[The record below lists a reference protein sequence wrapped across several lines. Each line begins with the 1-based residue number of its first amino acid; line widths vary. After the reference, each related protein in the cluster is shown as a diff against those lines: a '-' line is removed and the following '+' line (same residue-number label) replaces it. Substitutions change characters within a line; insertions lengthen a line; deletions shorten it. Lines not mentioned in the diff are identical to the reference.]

1 MSGKSIG
8 FSFSGDYQ
16 VDGVAVKGE
25 HSVSLQDGKVLWNG
39 NLYSEIEFTPV
50 NCESDFFT
58 LFDVPLVLTSTG
70 NERKIN
76 HLEARC
82 VLSLKVIN

>member
-1 MSGKSIG
+1 MNQPQVKVGIMSGKSIG

-58 LFDVPLVLTSTG
+58 LFDVTIGV
-70 NERKIN
+70 NFHWERK
-76 HLEARC
+76 
-82 VLSLKVIN
+82 